1 MAKQGE
7 RYDPKTKTGWK
18 FENGQSNYY
27 VKGKKLS
34 QLEIVKR
41 GLAQGGENILD
52 TTKKLFTPVVN
63 TTQNIK
69 ARMTR
74 DPRSPVGDNVWTHNK
89 KLLALQ
95 KELDKD
101 PQVIANQQALAA
113 SQSPAEFFGTNQYGD
128 RNTQITNEIQA
139 SNSSRLGELKIGID
153 GQIDPAIQRALGL
166 ETGQMIDGQ
175 NFVPTTYEPG
185 SATQAYANT
194 SSAKESILG
203 DAKDAGQIE
212 DAVTEG
218 SGEGASATGGG
229 DKKEGDKKIDES
241 SDKAPETKQRYNPN
255 AGHKNYDEES
265 TAKGTAALS
274 IQKKLLDAGFKQSDL
289 NALAKNKRQSPIK
302 ALSNL
307 FIKKGKVA

>member
-34 QLEIVKR
+34 QIEIVKR
-41 GLAQGGENILD
+41 GLAQGGENIKGFASDVFSPL
-52 TTKKLFTPVVN
+52 TSGAQTL
-63 TTQNIK
+63 K
-69 ARMTR
+69 AKMTR
-74 DPRSPVGDNVWTHNK
+74 DPRSSMGDNVWTHNK

-95 KELDKD
+95 AQLDKD

-128 RNTQITNEIQA
+128 QSAQFNDPSSPLYKDGGTEVAKVSQNGQILSLNGSPELMELGNNVNKLLVNGNVSQASATEPIKGDALTTEEITN
-139 SNSSRLGELKIGID
+139 N
-153 GQIDPAIQRALGL
+153 
-166 ETGQMIDGQ
+166 
-175 NFVPTTYEPG
+175 
-185 SATQAYANT
+185 
-194 SSAKESILG
+194 
-203 DAKDAGQIE
+203 IE
-212 DAVTEG
+212 EG
-218 SGEGASATGGG
+218 SGGG
-229 DKKEGDKKIDES
+229 DTAVGKVNSQETNVEPGETTDKEPK
-241 SDKAPETKQRYNPN
+241 TKQRYNPN
-255 AGHKNYDEES
+255 AGHKNYDVES

-307 FIKKGKVA
+307 FIPKGK

>member
-18 FENGQSNYY
+18 FENGTSNYY

-41 GLAQGGENILD
+41 GLAQGGENVLD

-74 DPRSPVGDNVWTHNK
+74 DPRSPVGDNVLTHNK

-95 KELDKD
+95 AQLDKD
-101 PQVIANQQALAA
+101 PKVIANQQALAA

-128 RNTQITNEIQA
+128 QSAQFNDPSSPLYKDGGTELAKVSNSGQLLSLNASPELMEGVDNINRLIIGNNVSQA
-139 SNSSRLGELKIGID
+139 SAR
-153 GQIDPAIQRALGL
+153 
-166 ETGQMIDGQ
+166 
-175 NFVPTTYEPG
+175 
-185 SATQAYANT
+185 
-194 SSAKESILG
+194 ESILG
-203 DAKDAGQIE
+203 DALTTDQIE
-212 DAVTEG
+212 NNIEQG
-218 SGEGASATGGG
+218 SGGGEIGTGDGN
-229 DKKEGDKKIDES
+229 KKEGDEKIDS
-241 SDKAPETKQRYNPN
+241 SIKKEPETKQRYNPN
-255 AGHKNYDEES
+255 AGHENYDVAS

-302 ALSNL
+302 ALSKL
-307 FIKKGKVA
+307 FVKKGK